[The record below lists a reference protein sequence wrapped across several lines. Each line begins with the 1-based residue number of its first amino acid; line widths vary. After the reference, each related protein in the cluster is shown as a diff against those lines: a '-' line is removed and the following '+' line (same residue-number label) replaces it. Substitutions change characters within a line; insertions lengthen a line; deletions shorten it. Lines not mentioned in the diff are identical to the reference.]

1 MQQQPET
8 QELRHSWA
16 GRPDEGGEDEI
27 DLVELMYRLLEKW
40 KIIVLACILGAL
52 IAGVYTICFV
62 TPMYTA
68 TSKLYVVNA
77 KDSAINLSDLQ
88 VGNYLASDYTEVFS
102 NWHVHE
108 MVLERLGLDYTYSQL
123 SNMVS
128 VTNPQD
134 TRILYVAVQSSDPQE
149 AKDLADT
156 YAQVAREFI
165 AVKMDTEQ
173 PNIFEE
179 ALLPSRPSSPNKSK
193 NVLLGFVIGLVLS
206 CGIIVVQFLMDD
218 RLRSADDIEKYV
230 QLPTLG
236 VMPKQEKDAQ
246 RTAYLE
252 KYSIHVVRIPNN
264 EVTGNFRGVCEY
276 IDSLVKQRMEAKDS
290 R

>member
-88 VGNYLASDYTEVFS
+88 IGNYLASDYTEVFS

-108 MVLERLGLDYTYSQL
+108 MVLERARLYLFAAFQHGFSHQPAGYTYFVCRGTIQ
-123 SNMVS
+123 
-128 VTNPQD
+128 
-134 TRILYVAVQSSDPQE
+134 
-149 AKDLADT
+149 
-156 YAQVAREFI
+156 
-165 AVKMDTEQ
+165 
-173 PNIFEE
+173 
-179 ALLPSRPSSPNKSK
+179 RPAGGQGFGGYLCAGSP
-193 NVLLGFVIGLVLS
+193 
-206 CGIIVVQFLMDD
+206 
-218 RLRSADDIEKYV
+218 
-230 QLPTLG
+230 
-236 VMPKQEKDAQ
+236 
-246 RTAYLE
+246 
-252 KYSIHVVRIPNN
+252 
-264 EVTGNFRGVCEY
+264 
-276 IDSLVKQRMEAKDS
+276 
-290 R
+290 

>member
-1 MQQQPET
+1 M
-8 QELRHSWA
+8 
-16 GRPDEGGEDEI
+16 
-27 DLVELMYRLLEKW
+27 
-40 KIIVLACILGAL
+40 
-52 IAGVYTICFV
+52 
-62 TPMYTA
+62 
-68 TSKLYVVNA
+68 
-77 KDSAINLSDLQ
+77 
-88 VGNYLASDYTEVFS
+88 
-102 NWHVHE
+102 
-108 MVLERLGLDYTYSQL
+108 
-123 SNMVS
+123 
-128 VTNPQD
+128 
-134 TRILYVAVQSSDPQE
+134 YVAVQSGDPQE

-246 RTAYLE
+246 LHRSTGSKGRKERSAMRQAKIKRFNALDYTGTEAINTICTNLSFSGRDC
-252 KYSIHVVRIPNN
+252 KRIAFTSFMPGAGKTYMCLNILHNMGQTRQARADDRRRFAPFVGRFPPAFGDGRRDVRPCALSGRALRA
-264 EVTGNFRGVCEY
+264 ER
-276 IDSLVKQRMEAKDS
+276 LHL
-290 R
+290 

>member
-1 MQQQPET
+1 MQQPEK
-8 QELRHSWA
+8 QALDRKQPSVEQSEESV
-16 GRPDEGGEDEI
+16 DGEV
-27 DLVELMYRLLEKW
+27 DLVELLYRLIEKW
-40 KIIVLACILGAL
+40 KIIVLACLLGAL
-52 IAGVYTICFV
+52 IAAVCTFYFI

-88 VGNYLASDYTEVFS
+88 IGNYLASDYTEVFS

-108 MVLERLGLDYTYSQL
+108 MVLQRLGLDYTYSQL
-123 SNMVS
+123 AEMVS
-128 VTNPQD
+128 VENPKD
-134 TRILYVAVQSSDPQE
+134 TRILYVNVVSDDPQE
-149 AKDLADT
+149 AKDMADT

-179 ALLPSRPSSPNKSK
+179 ALLPSRPSSPNKSR
-193 NVLLGFVIGLVLS
+193 NIIMGFMIGLILS
-206 CGIIVVQFLMDD
+206 CSVIIAQFLMDD

-236 VMPKQEKDAQ
+236 VMPKQTKSTQPRCTANKTRKEKA
-246 RTAYLE
+246 AHE
-252 KYSIHVVRIPNN
+252 
-264 EVTGNFRGVCEY
+264 TGEN
-276 IDSLVKQRMEAKDS
+276 
-290 R
+290 

>member
-1 MQQQPET
+1 MQQPEKQT
-8 QELRHSWA
+8 LDRKQPLVGQSEESVD
-16 GRPDEGGEDEI
+16 GEI
-27 DLVELMYRLLEKW
+27 DLVELLYRLIEKW
-40 KIIVLACILGAL
+40 KIIVLACLFGAL
-52 IAGVYTICFV
+52 IAAVCTFYFI

-88 VGNYLASDYTEVFS
+88 IGNYLASDYTEVFS

-108 MVLERLGLDYTYSQL
+108 MVLQRLGLDYTYSQL
-123 SNMVS
+123 AEMVS
-128 VTNPQD
+128 VENPKD
-134 TRILYVAVQSSDPQE
+134 TRILYVNVVSDDPQE
-149 AKDLADT
+149 AKDMADT

-179 ALLPSRPSSPNKSK
+179 ALLPSRPSSPNKSR
-193 NVLLGFVIGLVLS
+193 NIIMGFMIGLVLS
-206 CGIIVVQFLMDD
+206 CSVTIAQFLMDD

-236 VMPKQEKDAQ
+236 VMPKQTKSTQ
-246 RTAYLE
+246 PRRTANKTRKE
-252 KYSIHVVRIPNN
+252 KAAH
-264 EVTGNFRGVCEY
+264 ETGEN
-276 IDSLVKQRMEAKDS
+276 
-290 R
+290 

>member
-1 MQQQPET
+1 MQQPEN
-8 QELRHSWA
+8 QALDRKQPSVGQSEESVD
-16 GRPDEGGEDEI
+16 GEI
-27 DLVELMYRLLEKW
+27 DLVELLYRLIEKW
-40 KIIVLACILGAL
+40 KIIVLACLLGAL
-52 IAGVYTICFV
+52 IAAVCTFYFI

-88 VGNYLASDYTEVFS
+88 IGNYLASDYTEVFS

-108 MVLERLGLDYTYSQL
+108 MVLQRLGLDYTYSQL
-123 SNMVS
+123 AEMVS
-128 VTNPQD
+128 VENPKD
-134 TRILYVAVQSSDPQE
+134 TRILYVNVVSDDPQE
-149 AKDLADT
+149 AKDMADT

-179 ALLPSRPSSPNKSK
+179 ALLPSRPSSPNQSR
-193 NVLLGFVIGLVLS
+193 NIIMGFMIGLILS
-206 CGIIVVQFLMDD
+206 CSVIIAQFLMDD

-236 VMPKQEKDAQ
+236 VMPKQTKSTQPRCTANKTRKEKA
-246 RTAYLE
+246 AHE
-252 KYSIHVVRIPNN
+252 
-264 EVTGNFRGVCEY
+264 TGEN
-276 IDSLVKQRMEAKDS
+276 
-290 R
+290 

>member
-1 MQQQPET
+1 MQQPEK
-8 QELRHSWA
+8 QALDRKQPSVGQSEESVDGEVDLIEL
-16 GRPDEGGEDEI
+16 
-27 DLVELMYRLLEKW
+27 LYRLIEKW
-40 KIIVLACILGAL
+40 KIIVLACLFGAL
-52 IAGVYTICFV
+52 IAAVCTFYFI

-88 VGNYLASDYTEVFS
+88 IGNYLASDYTEVFS

-108 MVLERLGLDYTYSQL
+108 MVLQRLGLDYTYSQL
-123 SNMVS
+123 AEMVS
-128 VTNPQD
+128 VENPKD
-134 TRILYVAVQSSDPQE
+134 TRILYVNVVSDDPQE
-149 AKDLADT
+149 AKDMADT

-179 ALLPSRPSSPNKSK
+179 ALLPSRPSSPNKSR
-193 NVLLGFVIGLVLS
+193 NIIMGFMIGLILS
-206 CGIIVVQFLMDD
+206 CSVIITQFLMDD

-236 VMPKQEKDAQ
+236 VMPKQTKSTQPRCTANKTRKEKA
-246 RTAYLE
+246 AHE
-252 KYSIHVVRIPNN
+252 
-264 EVTGNFRGVCEY
+264 TGEN
-276 IDSLVKQRMEAKDS
+276 
-290 R
+290 

>member
-1 MQQQPET
+1 MQQPEA
-8 QELRHSWA
+8 QELGRKHS
-16 GRPDEGGEDEI
+16 GGGQPYEDGEDEI

-52 IAGVYTICFV
+52 IAGVYTIFFV
-62 TPMYTA
+62 TPTYTA

-88 VGNYLASDYTEVFS
+88 IGNYLASDYTEVFS

-108 MVLERLGLDYTYSQL
+108 MVLQRLGLDYTYTEL
-123 SNMVS
+123 SSMVS
-128 VTNPQD
+128 VSNPKD
-134 TRILYVAVQSSDPQE
+134 TRILYITVTSTDPQE
-149 AKDLADT
+149 AKDMADT

-165 AVKMDTEQ
+165 AAKMDTKQ

-179 ALLPSRPSSPNKSK
+179 ALLPSRPASPNKTK
-193 NVLLGFVIGLVLS
+193 NVLIGFVLGFVLC
-206 CGIIVVQFLMDD
+206 CGVIVVQFLTDD

-236 VMPKQEKDAQ
+236 VMPKQTKTAAQSRRATSKERKGEKQ
-246 RTAYLE
+246 
-252 KYSIHVVRIPNN
+252 P
-264 EVTGNFRGVCEY
+264 
-276 IDSLVKQRMEAKDS
+276 
-290 R
+290 

>member
-1 MQQQPET
+1 MQQPEK
-8 QELRHSWA
+8 QALDRKQPLVGQSEESVD
-16 GRPDEGGEDEI
+16 GEI
-27 DLVELMYRLLEKW
+27 DLVELLYRLIEKW
-40 KIIVLACILGAL
+40 KIIVLACLLGAL
-52 IAGVYTICFV
+52 IAAVCTFYFI

-88 VGNYLASDYTEVFS
+88 IGNYLASDYTEVFS

-108 MVLERLGLDYTYSQL
+108 MVLQRLGLDYTYSQL
-123 SNMVS
+123 AEMVS
-128 VTNPQD
+128 VENPKD
-134 TRILYVAVQSSDPQE
+134 TRILYVNVVSDDPQE
-149 AKDLADT
+149 AKDMADT

-179 ALLPSRPSSPNKSK
+179 ALLPSRPSSPNKSR
-193 NVLLGFVIGLVLS
+193 NIIMGFMIGFVLS
-206 CGIIVVQFLMDD
+206 CSVTIAQFLMDD

-236 VMPKQEKDAQ
+236 VMPKQTKSTQ
-246 RTAYLE
+246 PRRTANKTRKE
-252 KYSIHVVRIPNN
+252 KAAH
-264 EVTGNFRGVCEY
+264 ETGEN
-276 IDSLVKQRMEAKDS
+276 
-290 R
+290 

>member
-1 MQQQPET
+1 MQQPEK
-8 QELRHSWA
+8 QALDRKQPLVGQSEESVD
-16 GRPDEGGEDEI
+16 GEI
-27 DLVELMYRLLEKW
+27 DLVELLYRLIEKW
-40 KIIVLACILGAL
+40 KIIVLACLFGAL
-52 IAGVYTICFV
+52 IAAVCTFYFI

-88 VGNYLASDYTEVFS
+88 IGNYLASDYTEVFS

-108 MVLERLGLDYTYSQL
+108 MVLQRLGLDYTYSQL
-123 SNMVS
+123 AEMVS
-128 VTNPQD
+128 VENPKD
-134 TRILYVAVQSSDPQE
+134 THILYVNVVSDDPQE
-149 AKDLADT
+149 AKDMADT

-179 ALLPSRPSSPNKSK
+179 ALLPSRPSSPNKSR
-193 NVLLGFVIGLVLS
+193 NIIMGFMIGLILS
-206 CGIIVVQFLMDD
+206 CSVTIAQFLMDD

-236 VMPKQEKDAQ
+236 VMPKQTKSTQ
-246 RTAYLE
+246 PRRTANKTRKE
-252 KYSIHVVRIPNN
+252 KAAH
-264 EVTGNFRGVCEY
+264 ETGEN
-276 IDSLVKQRMEAKDS
+276 
-290 R
+290 

>member
-88 VGNYLASDYTEVFS
+88 IGNYLASDYTEVFS

-246 RTAYLE
+246 LHRSASSKGRKERSGDET
-252 KYSIHVVRIPNN
+252 SQN
-264 EVTGNFRGVCEY
+264 
-276 IDSLVKQRMEAKDS
+276 
-290 R
+290 

>member
-40 KIIVLACILGAL
+40 KIILLACILGAL

-246 RTAYLE
+246 LHR
-252 KYSIHVVRIPNN
+252 S
-264 EVTGNFRGVCEY
+264 TGSKGRKERSGDETSQN
-276 IDSLVKQRMEAKDS
+276 
-290 R
+290 

>member
-1 MQQQPET
+1 MQQPEA
-8 QELRHSWA
+8 QELGRKHS
-16 GRPDEGGEDEI
+16 GGGQPYEDGEDEI

-52 IAGVYTICFV
+52 IAGVYTIFFV
-62 TPMYTA
+62 TPTYTA

-88 VGNYLASDYTEVFS
+88 IGNYLASDYTEVFS

-108 MVLERLGLDYTYSQL
+108 MVIQRLGLDYTYSQL
-123 SNMVS
+123 GNMVS
-128 VTNPQD
+128 VKNPQD
-134 TRILYVAVQSSDPQE
+134 TRILYITVTSTDPQE
-149 AKDLADT
+149 AKDMADT

-165 AVKMDTEQ
+165 AAKMDTKQ

-179 ALLPSRPSSPNKSK
+179 ALLPSRPASPNKTK
-193 NVLLGFVIGLVLS
+193 NVLIGFVLGFVLC
-206 CGIIVVQFLMDD
+206 CGVIVVQFLTDD

-236 VMPKQEKDAQ
+236 VMPKQTKTAAQSRRATSKERKGEKQ
-246 RTAYLE
+246 
-252 KYSIHVVRIPNN
+252 P
-264 EVTGNFRGVCEY
+264 
-276 IDSLVKQRMEAKDS
+276 
-290 R
+290 

>member
-108 MVLERLGLDYTYSQL
+108 MVNGWGLTIPIRSFPTWFQSPTRRIRAFCMSRY
-123 SNMVS
+123 
-128 VTNPQD
+128 NPA
-134 TRILYVAVQSSDPQE
+134 TR
-149 AKDLADT
+149 
-156 YAQVAREFI
+156 R
-165 AVKMDTEQ
+165 
-173 PNIFEE
+173 
-179 ALLPSRPSSPNKSK
+179 RPR
-193 NVLLGFVIGLVLS
+193 IW
-206 CGIIVVQFLMDD
+206 
-218 RLRSADDIEKYV
+218 
-230 QLPTLG
+230 
-236 VMPKQEKDAQ
+236 
-246 RTAYLE
+246 
-252 KYSIHVVRIPNN
+252 RIPMRRLPVN
-264 EVTGNFRGVCEY
+264 
-276 IDSLVKQRMEAKDS
+276 LS

>member
-40 KIIVLACILGAL
+40 KIIVSACILGAL

-156 YAQVAREFI
+156 AGC
-165 AVKMDTEQ
+165 
-173 PNIFEE
+173 P
-179 ALLPSRPSSPNKSK
+179 
-193 NVLLGFVIGLVLS
+193 
-206 CGIIVVQFLMDD
+206 
-218 RLRSADDIEKYV
+218 
-230 QLPTLG
+230 
-236 VMPKQEKDAQ
+236 
-246 RTAYLE
+246 
-252 KYSIHVVRIPNN
+252 
-264 EVTGNFRGVCEY
+264 
-276 IDSLVKQRMEAKDS
+276 
-290 R
+290 

>member
-1 MQQQPET
+1 MQQPEN
-8 QELRHSWA
+8 QALDRKQPLVGQSEESVD
-16 GRPDEGGEDEI
+16 GEI
-27 DLVELMYRLLEKW
+27 DLVELLYRLIEKW
-40 KIIVLACILGAL
+40 KIVVLACLLGAL
-52 IAGVYTICFV
+52 IAAVCTFYFM

-88 VGNYLASDYTEVFS
+88 IGNYLASDYTEVFS

-108 MVLERLGLDYTYSQL
+108 MVLQRLGLDYTYSQL
-123 SNMVS
+123 AEMVS
-128 VTNPQD
+128 VENPKD
-134 TRILYVAVQSSDPQE
+134 TRILYVNVVSDDPQE
-149 AKDLADT
+149 AKDMADT

-179 ALLPSRPSSPNKSK
+179 ALLPSRPSSPNKSR
-193 NVLLGFVIGLVLS
+193 NIIMGFMIGLILS
-206 CGIIVVQFLMDD
+206 CSVIIAQFLMDD

-236 VMPKQEKDAQ
+236 VMPKQTKSTQPRCTANKTRKEKA
-246 RTAYLE
+246 AHE
-252 KYSIHVVRIPNN
+252 
-264 EVTGNFRGVCEY
+264 TGEN
-276 IDSLVKQRMEAKDS
+276 
-290 R
+290 

>member
-1 MQQQPET
+1 MQQPEK
-8 QELRHSWA
+8 QALDRKQPSVGQSEESVDGEVDLIEL
-16 GRPDEGGEDEI
+16 
-27 DLVELMYRLLEKW
+27 LYRLIEKW
-40 KIIVLACILGAL
+40 KIIVLACLFGAL
-52 IAGVYTICFV
+52 IAAVCTFYFI

-88 VGNYLASDYTEVFS
+88 IGNYLASDYTEVFS

-108 MVLERLGLDYTYSQL
+108 MVLQRLGLDYTYSQL
-123 SNMVS
+123 AEMVS
-128 VTNPQD
+128 VENPKD
-134 TRILYVAVQSSDPQE
+134 TRILYVNVVSDDPQE
-149 AKDLADT
+149 AKDMADT

-193 NVLLGFVIGLVLS
+193 NIIMGFMIGLVLS
-206 CGIIVVQFLMDD
+206 CSVIIAQFLMDD

-236 VMPKQEKDAQ
+236 VMPKQTKSMQPRHTANKTRKEKA
-246 RTAYLE
+246 AHE
-252 KYSIHVVRIPNN
+252 
-264 EVTGNFRGVCEY
+264 TGEN
-276 IDSLVKQRMEAKDS
+276 
-290 R
+290 

>member
-1 MQQQPET
+1 MQQPEK
-8 QELRHSWA
+8 QALDRKQPLVGQSEESV
-16 GRPDEGGEDEI
+16 DGEV
-27 DLVELMYRLLEKW
+27 DLVELLYRLIEKW
-40 KIIVLACILGAL
+40 KIIVLACLFGAL
-52 IAGVYTICFV
+52 IAAVCTFYFI

-88 VGNYLASDYTEVFS
+88 IGNYLASDYTEVFS

-108 MVLERLGLDYTYSQL
+108 MVLQRLGLDYTYSQL
-123 SNMVS
+123 AEMVS
-128 VTNPQD
+128 VENPKD
-134 TRILYVAVQSSDPQE
+134 TRILYVNVVSDDPQE
-149 AKDLADT
+149 AKDMADT

-179 ALLPSRPSSPNKSK
+179 ALLPSRPSSPNKSR
-193 NVLLGFVIGLVLS
+193 NIIMGFMIGFILS
-206 CGIIVVQFLMDD
+206 CSVTVAQFLMDD

-236 VMPKQEKDAQ
+236 VMPKQTKSTQPRCTANRTRKEKA
-246 RTAYLE
+246 AHE
-252 KYSIHVVRIPNN
+252 
-264 EVTGNFRGVCEY
+264 TGEN
-276 IDSLVKQRMEAKDS
+276 
-290 R
+290 